1 MNLDLIVSIISL
13 VISSFLVIYISR
25 ITWSHNIYIRSKVLK
40 DLILVKYYDKNDGNR
55 IDKFLSD
62 FYNFH
67 NAKTEYNLSKSS
79 SAKIIEN
86 LLKKNCT
93 NKQILKLIF
102 TLNKKVRVE
111 RHLSI
116 MENYIKD
123 IN

>member
-1 MNLDLIVSIISL
+1 MNLDLIISIISL

-40 DLILVKYYDKNDGNR
+40 DLILVKYYDKNDGNG

-116 MENYIKD
+116 MENYIK
-123 IN
+123 N

>member
-1 MNLDLIVSIISL
+1 MNLDLIISIISL

-40 DLILVKYYDKNDGNR
+40 DLILVKYYDKNDGNG

-116 MENYIKD
+116 MENYI
-123 IN
+123 